1 MPSAATRPQPCPS
14 RAGYCNRRA
23 TLPERELSVS
33 LFGGC
38 RQVPAAVTY
47 YASWVSTG
55 SFPARVPQVQ
65 VRGVWALPSGACL
78 LSAIGHTQR
87 AALAEQLEQL
97 LLREGEW

>member
-1 MPSAATRPQPCPS
+1 MFSAALRPQPCPT

-38 RQVPAAVTY
+38 RQVVAAVTY
-47 YASWVSTG
+47 YASWEYTG
-55 SFPARVPQVQ
+55 SYPRRSVRVE

-78 LSAIGHTQR
+78 LSAIGRAQR
-87 AALAEQLEQL
+87 RTLAEQLEDL
-97 LLREGEW
+97 LLAEGE